1 MQPAAVE
8 QILVIKL
15 GALGDFIYA
24 LGPMKAIRA
33 HHPQARITLLT
44 TAPFA
49 KLGKDCGY
57 FDDVLIDA
65 KPKWYDLSAV
75 IAFAR
80 DLNQRKFTRVYDL
93 QNNDRTA
100 FYLHLFSPRPEWV
113 GAARGASH
121 RNTSPER
128 TRGHSYH
135 GHVQTLRLGGVED
148 VKLDDLS
155 WMTGNL
161 DKFPLRPPYVL
172 LVPGCSP
179 AHPEKRW
186 PVVGYKDIARRL
198 IAEGVQPVLLG
209 TAAEAD
215 INAEI
220 AAGLEVLNLTGQTAF
235 YDIPALARGAQ
246 AAIGNDTGP
255 AHMIA
260 ATGLPLVMLF
270 CSAASTVKKHG
281 PQGARAKT
289 IEAADLTTISAD
301 DVWRVYR
308 DALKR

>member
-1 MQPAAVE
+1 MDE

-33 HHPQARITLLT
+33 HHPRAHITLLT
-44 TAPFA
+44 TKPFE
-49 KLGKDCGY
+49 KLGRDCGY
-57 FDDVLIDA
+57 FNDVLLDS
-65 KPKWYDLSAV
+65 KPKWFDVKAL

-80 DLNQRKFTRVYDL
+80 TLNQRKFTRVYDL
-93 QNNDRTA
+93 QNNDRTSG
-100 FYLHLFSPRPEWV
+100 YLHLFSPRPEWV

-121 RNTSPER
+121 RNTSSDR

-148 VKLDDLS
+148 VRLDDLA
-155 WMTGNL
+155 WMTG
-161 DKFPLRPPYVL
+161 DTEKFGLRPPYVV

-186 PVVGYKDIARRL
+186 PMQNYKEIARRL
-198 IAEGVQPVLLG
+198 IAQGIQPVLLG

-215 INAEI
+215 VTAEI
-220 AAGLEVLNLTGQTAF
+220 AKGLEVLDLTGKTAF
-235 YDIPALARGAQ
+235 YDIPALARGAHG
-246 AAIGNDTGP
+246 AISNDTGP
-255 AHMIA
+255 GHMIA
-260 ATGLPLVMLF
+260 ATGLPLVMVF
-270 CSAASTVKKHG
+270 CSKASTVQKHG

-289 IEAADLTTISAD
+289 IEADDLSTITAD
-301 DVWRVYR
+301 DVWRIFS